1 MSYSRLNHVLPVL
14 LTAKQLV
21 GLVYVAIAVLAAG
34 LAAVQT
40 NGNVQWFYTAQ
51 SLDPYIGGVTFRL
64 DGQPLGYPFAIV
76 VASLRNPSTYNGL
89 SISGANFAVFVS
101 SATGDLNVSGSS
113 EIVNNPR
120 GISRLITGGSTL
132 NLTSAFQIHPDAVD
146 PLRVFLGNHTSDLV
160 YYVGLT
166 VYLESVYGTF
176 SIPYCYQFPGNTIAA
191 CPSSRA
197 PSGGGLRGG

>member
-76 VASLRNPSTYNGL
+76 VASHRNPSTYNR
-89 SISGANFAVFVS
+89 
-101 SATGDLNVSGSS
+101 S
-113 EIVNNPR
+113 EE
-120 GISRLITGGSTL
+120 
-132 NLTSAFQIHPDAVD
+132 
-146 PLRVFLGNHTSDLV
+146 HTSELQSRRHLV
-160 YYVGLT
+160 CRLL
-166 VYLESVYGTF
+166 LE
-176 SIPYCYQFPGNTIAA
+176 I
-191 CPSSRA
+191 
-197 PSGGGLRGG
+197 